1 MNNYC
6 MSQCARNNPDLRL
19 PSFEWPLLL
28 KCPNLY
34 DKLYDQ
40 LFQEESEI

>member
-1 MNNYC
+1 MNNEF
-6 MSQCARNNPDLRL
+6 MSQCARNNPGLHL
-19 PSFEWPLLL
+19 LSFEWPLPL

-34 DKLYDQ
+34 DKLHDQ